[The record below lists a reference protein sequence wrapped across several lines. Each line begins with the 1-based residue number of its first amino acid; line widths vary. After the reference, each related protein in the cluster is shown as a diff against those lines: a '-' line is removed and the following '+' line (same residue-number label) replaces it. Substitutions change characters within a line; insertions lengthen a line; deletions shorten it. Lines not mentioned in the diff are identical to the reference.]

1 MGQAS
6 FQVRAP
12 GGYSQLV
19 ARKLTQKSLQRASCD
34 SCIKIATQHGLEP
47 SIKILTGLDA
57 ENQSLPR
64 QKNGGN
70 SVWMV
75 LLCFFSPARVSE
87 IQNME
92 TIISRIV
99 AKDMSWFT
107 LNLGNIPKKRASLLD
122 LGYPTSA
129 ALNDSE
135 APASSATKLW
145 APSKVRIFKFESHQQ
160 IVFGTSDEASPSG
173 TGNLSPPVRSFPR
186 ATPVQPNCSKA

>member
-1 MGQAS
+1 
-6 FQVRAP
+6 
-12 GGYSQLV
+12 
-19 ARKLTQKSLQRASCD
+19 
-34 SCIKIATQHGLEP
+34 
-47 SIKILTGLDA
+47 
-57 ENQSLPR
+57 
-64 QKNGGN
+64 
-70 SVWMV
+70 
-75 LLCFFSPARVSE
+75 
-87 IQNME
+87 ME

>member
-1 MGQAS
+1 MLGKTFKKKAHPRNNFMFLEKRPRRHHHHPMGQAS

-19 ARKLTQKSLQRASCD
+19 ARKHTQKSLQTGSCD
-34 SCIKIATQHGLEP
+34 SCTKIATQHGLEP

-64 QKNGGN
+64 QKNGGS

-107 LNLGNIPKKRASLLD
+107 LNLGKHPKKACFL
-122 LGYPTSA
+122 A
-129 ALNDSE
+129 
-135 APASSATKLW
+135 
-145 APSKVRIFKFESHQQ
+145 
-160 IVFGTSDEASPSG
+160 
-173 TGNLSPPVRSFPR
+173 
-186 ATPVQPNCSKA
+186 